1 MYDGI
6 SLVKYLRREP
16 LITALLMQAGNFAA
30 RVMHG
35 VSVLRM
41 GSVGPVVGVMAR
53 PLQTLGEVALQKC
66 NC

>member
-1 MYDGI
+1 MYNGI

-16 LITALLMQAGNFAA
+16 LKSLLMQAGNFAA

-53 PLQTLGEVALQKC
+53 PLQTLIEVALQKC
-66 NC
+66 NR